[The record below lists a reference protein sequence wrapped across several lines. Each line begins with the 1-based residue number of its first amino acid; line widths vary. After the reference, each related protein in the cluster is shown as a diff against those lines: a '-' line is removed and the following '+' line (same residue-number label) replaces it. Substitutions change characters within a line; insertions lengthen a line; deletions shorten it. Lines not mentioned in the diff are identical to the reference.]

1 MKQSLTLL
9 AFFCL
14 FNTVKAQTTDTAF
27 LITHAA
33 LSADSLNK
41 AYENKL
47 WDQYANHTYP
57 GMIRFLGGKPGLIDY
72 TERLWMHL
80 NMNYNETI
88 ESQLVKQVVYEED
101 HWQCV
106 IEKVKDC
113 YIGERKAK
121 IWTYMVGKSIDDG
134 NSWKFFEISEG
145 MLNNAREVMHE
156 ISDELL
162 IPLRKIVYADE
173 VKPETPAPAVKK
185 KTVKK
190 KVAKK

>member
-1 MKQSLTLL
+1 MKQSLILL
-9 AFFCL
+9 AIFCL
-14 FNTVKAQTTDTAF
+14 HSTVRAQTTDTAY
-27 LITHAA
+27 LVKHAS
-33 LSADSLNK
+33 LYADSLNK

-47 WDQYANHTYP
+47 WDQYANLTYP
-57 GMIRFLGGKPGLIDY
+57 GMIKFLGGKNGLVDY

-80 NMNYNETI
+80 NMNFNETV
-88 ESQLVKQVVYEED
+88 ESQTVKQVVYEED

-113 YIGERKAK
+113 YIGDRKAK
-121 IWTYMVGKSIDDG
+121 IWTYIVGKSTDDG

-145 MLNNAREVMHE
+145 MLNNARDVMHE

-173 VKPETPAPAVKK
+173 VMPETAAPVVKK
-185 KTVKK
+185 KPTKK
-190 KVAKK
+190 KVVKK